1 VPATSPGPMGPSQRR
16 DQGGLACPVGS
27 QKKRDPMAGFE
38 RHILKDRGPPPVPE
52 RQAIDPQ

>member
-1 VPATSPGPMGPSQRR
+1 
-16 DQGGLACPVGS
+16 
-27 QKKRDPMAGFE
+27 MAGFE